1 MLKMI
6 VSDLDGTFLTED
18 KKISQENYELL
29 EKCHQNNILF
39 IPASGRLLSGMSQE
53 IINHPSVLYAICG
66 NGSSIYSVKDKK
78 ELFFCGLSNNLVI
91 DLYNKLNHFDITFD
105 IFSDNEV
112 YTQKSVMDRLHE
124 FNLDQGIYHYVVSSR
139 KVVESDMFQ
148 FIRSCPQIDRLNIFY
163 KDEDT
168 KRKVIEIIK
177 QFAELTTSSSLKTN
191 IEVMNKKASKGNA
204 LKWLC
209 ERLDV
214 NCKDVV
220 AFGDAN
226 NDVTLLQNAG
236 IKVAMENACIEL
248 KLIADTITTS
258 NEESGVAKYCFKHFE
273 EFKDSNLE

>member
-39 IPASGRLLSGMSQE
+39 IPASGRLLSGMNQE
-53 IINHPSVLYAICG
+53 IIDHPSVLYAICG
-66 NGSSIYSVKDKK
+66 NGSSIYSIKDRK

-91 DLYNKLNHFDITFD
+91 DLYNKLKHFDITFD
-105 IFSDNEV
+105 IFSNNEV
-112 YTQKSVMDRLHE
+112 YTQKSVMERLHE
-124 FNLDQGIYHYVVSSR
+124 FNLDKGIYHYVISSR
-139 KVVESDMFQ
+139 KIVENDMIQ
-148 FIRSCPQIDRLNIFY
+148 FIRSCSQIDRLNIFY
-163 KDEDT
+163 KDDDT
-168 KRKVIEIIK
+168 KRKVIDITK
-177 QFAELTTSSSLKTN
+177 QFSELTTSSSLKTN

-209 ERLDV
+209 DRLDV
-214 NCKDVV
+214 NCEEVV

-236 IKVAMENACIEL
+236 IKVAMGNACIEL

-258 NEESGVAKYCFKHFE
+258 NEESGVANYCFKHFE
-273 EFKDSNLE
+273 ELSK